1 MASVYHVRELINSA
15 IGSKLGNYNLPD
27 GSTSPA
33 LWVRGQQQVPKDWTV
48 TGIECVI
55 DEVPETRNQPTL
67 SQAVILSTRWP
78 VYLTSY
84 DTAQTLAEVRQL
96 LFQNF
101 PDIQDPVLV
110 PQTDISFET
119 LKVFIPDYSI
129 QPEIG

>member
-1 MASVYHVRELINSA
+1 MASVQQIRSLINSA

-33 LWVRGQQQVPKDWTV
+33 LWVRGQQQVPKDWTI

-55 DEVPETRNQPTL
+55 EEVPEMANQPTL
-67 SQAVILSTRWP
+67 SQQVFLSTRWP

-84 DTAQTLAEVRQL
+84 DTAQTLAEVREL
-96 LFQNF
+96 LFQWF
-101 PDIQDPVLV
+101 PDIQDPVHV
-110 PQTDISFET
+110 PQTDISYET

-129 QPEIG
+129 QPERG

>member
-1 MASVYHVRELINSA
+1 MASVSQVRALVNSA

-27 GSTSPA
+27 GSKPLA
-33 LWVRGQQQVPKDWTV
+33 LWVRGQQQVPNDWTI

-55 DEVPETRNQPTL
+55 DEVPEIRNQPTL

-101 PDIQDPVLV
+101 PDIQDPVHV
-110 PQTDISFET
+110 AQTDISLET

>member
-1 MASVYHVRELINSA
+1 MASVYQIRELITSA

-33 LWVRGQQQVPKDWTV
+33 LWVRGQQQVPKDWTIS
-48 TGIECVI
+48 GIECVI
-55 DEVPETRNQPTL
+55 DEVPEIRNQPTL
-67 SQAVILSTRWP
+67 SQAVILNTRWP

-84 DTAQTLAEVRQL
+84 DTAKTLAEVRQL

-101 PDIQDPVLV
+101 PDIEDPVHV
-110 PQTDISFET
+110 AQTDISYET

>member
-1 MASVYHVRELINSA
+1 MASVSQVRELINSA

-55 DEVPETRNQPTL
+55 DEVPEIRNQPTL

-110 PQTDISFET
+110 AQTDISFET